1 MQGDVRGATKTQA
14 VATAILLGIL
24 SLPLVFVIRHV
35 LQPDLLRGEDT
46 LPLLPTSQARALASY
61 GSPCLHPKDCEP
73 PLGCVEAGALGRG
86 KCLNT
91 ECETDSQCEP
101 GEHCRTFRTMAEGDA
116 LRRCDRR
123 TGERPEGD
131 ACVMGYAYTE
141 DRCAQGLLCNRG
153 WCGRPC
159 RLGESSDCPDS
170 FFCQQ
175 GLDGPSCVP
184 TCQSRGCPEGLQCA
198 REGGGISV
206 CAQLR
211 GSECPEGACPEGF
224 RCTFTNLSA
233 VDAGLAL
240 RLECI
245 ASCGEGFPAC
255 PSGRVCV
262 ASRCLRTCAPQGP
275 DLCFPEERCVYR
287 VDLGVSLCKQVR

>member
-1 MQGDVRGATKTQA
+1 MQGDVRGPQKPPALALA
-14 VATAILLGIL
+14 VFMGLLA
-24 SLPLVFVIRHV
+24 LPLVLIIGSV
-35 LQPDLLRGEDT
+35 LSPSLPAVQKI
-46 LPLLPTSQARALASY
+46 LPLLPASQARTLASY
-61 GSPCLHPKDCEP
+61 WSPCLRPEECDP
-73 PLGCVEAGALGRG
+73 LLGCFEVGTTGRG
-86 KCLNT
+86 ACINT
-91 ECETDSQCEP
+91 ECETNAQCEA
-101 GEHCRTFRTMAEGDA
+101 GATCRTFRTMGDGPSI
-116 LRRCDRR
+116 RRCEASEGVRQE
-123 TGERPEGD
+123 GEPC
-131 ACVMGYAYTE
+131 APFLTYAK

-159 RLGESSDCPDS
+159 RIEESSDCPEN

-184 TCQSRGCPEGLQCA
+184 SCQTGGCPEGFECT

-211 GSECPEGACPEGF
+211 GSDCPTGSCPEGS

-262 ASRCLRTCAPQGP
+262 ASRCLRTCDPQSSKT
-275 DLCFPEERCVYR
+275 CFPEERCVYR